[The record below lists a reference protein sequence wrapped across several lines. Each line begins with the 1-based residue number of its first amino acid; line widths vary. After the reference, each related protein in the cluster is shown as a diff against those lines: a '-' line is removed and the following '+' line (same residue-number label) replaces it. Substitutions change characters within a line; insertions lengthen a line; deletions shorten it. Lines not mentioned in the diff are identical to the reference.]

1 MASILVF
8 CGSATGQSEVYAE
21 RAKELGQ
28 YIGSQG
34 HSLITGGGA
43 VGLMGVV
50 ANAALDAGARVTG
63 IIPSFLEDRE
73 VGHKGL
79 SDLILVKDMHERK
92 AMMYDKCDLA
102 IVLPGGLGTM
112 DECFEFLC
120 WSRLRLHQK
129 PLGVLNVAGI
139 YDHLSAL
146 VNKMSQEGFI
156 GEVNTYDFCIKN
168 DLPSL
173 LKALEI

>member
-8 CGSATGQSEVYAE
+8 CGSATGQNKVYADAA
-21 RAKELGQ
+21 RELGQ
-28 YIGSQG
+28 FIGNQG

-50 ANAALDAGARVTG
+50 ANAALEAGAEVTG
-63 IIPSFLEDRE
+63 VIPSFLEDRE

-79 SDLILVKDMHERK
+79 SNLVLVKDMHERK

-139 YDHLSAL
+139 YDHLGAL
-146 VNKMSQEGFI
+146 VEKMSQEGFI
-156 GEVNTYDFCIKN
+156 GTPNTYELCIEK
-168 DLPSL
+168 DLESL

>member
-1 MASILVF
+1 MAAILVF
-8 CGSATGQSEVYAE
+8 CGSATGQNSVYADA
-21 RAKELGQ
+21 AKKLGQ
-28 YIGSQG
+28 FIGNQG

-50 ANAALDAGARVTG
+50 ANAALDAGAEVTG

-79 SDLILVKDMHERK
+79 SNLVLVKDMHERK

-120 WSRLRLHQK
+120 WSRLRLHKK

-139 YDHLSAL
+139 YDHLEAL
-146 VNKMSQEGFI
+146 VAKMSQEGFI
-156 GEVNTYDFCIKN
+156 GTPNTYELCIEK
-168 DLPSL
+168 DLEGL